1 MQMNWAL
8 CVYTE
13 KNTRRGGGYFMVA
26 GDKHCILLLDK
37 SSVIYCPAG
46 KRMDN
51 YLLSCDWHG

>member
-1 MQMNWAL
+1 MNWTL
-8 CVYTE
+8 YVYTE
-13 KNTRRGGGYFMVA
+13 KNTRGGGGGYFMVA

-37 SSVIYCPAG
+37 SSVICCLAG